1 MTPLEQRY
9 INRKH
14 IQYGTGKKG
23 FFRDLIDRYYAKKE
37 EKEFIEAFTCENET
51 KTCTKISRWTMFKLY
66 LKDFHKR
73 RILSIDEDYS
83 WVDWEQTQT
92 GVDSY
97 KERLKKLNNGKII

>member
-37 EKEFIEAFTCENET
+37 EKEFTI
-51 KTCTKISRWTMFKLY
+51 
-66 LKDFHKR
+66 
-73 RILSIDEDYS
+73 
-83 WVDWEQTQT
+83 
-92 GVDSY
+92 
-97 KERLKKLNNGKII
+97 KEGINVGI